1 METLTIGKLAK
12 RTGVSTDTI
21 RFYERCGLIETAARS
36 ESNYRLYNEED
47 ALRLRFIR
55 RAKSLGF
62 TLAEI
67 GELLV
72 LSSDPAATKA
82 DIKERAT
89 RKIEKIRDRIRDLT
103 RIQAGLEQLAAQCD
117 GHGPVDDCPILEA
130 LGGDRSP
137 HRHGNNH

>member
-12 RTGVSTDTI
+12 RVGVSTDTI

-36 ESNYRLYNEED
+36 ESNYRLYSEDD

-82 DIKERAT
+82 DIKARAT
-89 RKIEKIRDRIRDLT
+89 KKIDKIRHRIRDLT
-103 RIQAGLEQLAAQCD
+103 RIQAGLEQLVAQCD
-117 GHGPVDDCPILEA
+117 GHGSVDDCPILEA
-130 LGGDRSP
+130 LSGEHAQHNRS
-137 HRHGNNH
+137 NH

>member
-12 RTGVSTDTI
+12 QVGVSTDTI

-36 ESNYRLYNEED
+36 ESNYRLYSEDD

-82 DIKERAT
+82 DIKERALQ
-89 RKIEKIRDRIRDLT
+89 KIDKIRHRVRDLT
-103 RIQAGLEQLAAQCD
+103 RIQAGLEQLVAQCD
-117 GHGPVDDCPILEA
+117 GHGPVDDCPILAA
-130 LGGDRSP
+130 LSGERALH
-137 HRHGNNH
+137 HRRNH

>member
-12 RTGVSTDTI
+12 RAGVSTDTI

-36 ESNYRLYNEED
+36 ASNYRLYNEED

-67 GELLV
+67 GELLL
-72 LSSDPAATKA
+72 LSGDSAATKA
-82 DIKERAT
+82 DIKQRAM
-89 RKIEKIRDRIRDLT
+89 RKIEKIRARIRDLN
-103 RIQAGLEQLAAQCD
+103 RIQAGLEQLVAQCD

-130 LGGDRSP
+130 LGGDRP
-137 HRHGNNH
+137 LHHGPDSH

>member
-12 RTGVSTDTI
+12 RVGVSTDTI

-36 ESNYRLYNEED
+36 ESNYRLYSEDD

-82 DIKERAT
+82 DIKERALQ
-89 RKIEKIRDRIRDLT
+89 KIDKIRDRVRDLT
-103 RIQAGLEQLAAQCD
+103 RIQAGLEQLVAQCD
-117 GHGPVDDCPILEA
+117 GHGPVDDCPILAA
-130 LGGDRSP
+130 LSGERALH
-137 HRHGNNH
+137 HRRNH

>member
-12 RTGVSTDTI
+12 RVGVSTDTI

-36 ESNYRLYNEED
+36 ESNYRLYSEDD

-82 DIKERAT
+82 DIKERALQ
-89 RKIEKIRDRIRDLT
+89 KIDKIRHRVRDLT
-103 RIQAGLEQLAAQCD
+103 RIQAGLEQLVAQCD
-117 GHGPVDDCPILEA
+117 GHGPVDDCPILAA
-130 LGGDRSP
+130 LSGERALH
-137 HRHGNNH
+137 HRRNH

>member
-12 RTGVSTDTI
+12 RVGVSTDTI

-36 ESNYRLYNEED
+36 ESNYRLYSEDD
-47 ALRLRFIR
+47 ALRLHFIR

-82 DIKERAT
+82 DIKARAIQ
-89 RKIEKIRDRIRDLT
+89 KIHKIKDRIRDLT
-103 RIQAGLEQLAAQCD
+103 RIQAGLEELVAQCD
-117 GHGPVDDCPILEA
+117 GHGPTDDCPILEA
-130 LGGDRSP
+130 LSGDKPP
-137 HRHGNNH
+137 HHHNH

>member
-12 RTGVSTDTI
+12 RAGVSTDTI

-72 LSSDPAATKA
+72 LSSDPAATRA
-82 DIKERAT
+82 DIKARALA
-89 RKIEKIRDRIRDLT
+89 KIDRIKQRISDLAS
-103 RIQAGLEQLAAQCD
+103 IQAGLEQLVAQCD
-117 GHGPVDDCPILEA
+117 GNGPVDDCPILQA
-130 LGGDRSP
+130 LGGGHAP
-137 HRHGNNH
+137 HRHTNR